1 MRNLDKA
8 SGGVAIQPKT
18 ICLANIE
25 NANKVMT
32 RGPLLSNTGEEQIGS
47 LFLID
52 VPDMET
58 ARQFK
63 DEMPF
68 VKARLFSESVFHRW
82 RFGRVYDRFKLTD

>member
-1 MRNLDKA
+1 MLLYN
-8 SGGVAIQPKT
+8 PKRFF
-18 ICLANIE
+18 ANME
-25 NANKVMT
+25 NADKVMT
-32 RGPLLSNTGEEQIGS
+32 RGPLLSDTGEEQIGS

-68 VKARLFSESVFHRW
+68 VKAGLFSESVFHRW
-82 RFGRVYDRFKLTD
+82 RFGRVYDSFKLTD